1 MAHFIPTT
9 KLPRRGT
16 LYSREE
22 ILVISKHKAEYKEQ
36 TTRPLR
42 ANVLR
47 NKILVDLFNHW
58 DAQNRLPVD
67 AAESIGRVKVN
78 RETVKSARLESLTT
92 GKFYRKLLPGCG
104 IIGARLQM
112 LCSPI
117 LQ

>member
-22 ILVISKHKAEYKEQ
+22 ILVISKYKAEYKEQ
-36 TTRPLR
+36 TTRALR

-58 DAQNRLPVD
+58 DAQKTLPLD
-67 AAESIGRVKVN
+67 EAAATERVKVN
-78 RETVKSARLESLTT
+78 DGPQSNLGFENLTT
-92 GKFYRKLLPGCG
+92 GKFYRNLLPGCG
-104 IIGARLQM
+104 ITGARLQ
-112 LCSPI
+112 I
-117 LQ
+117 LRSLILL

>member
-16 LYSREE
+16 LYSQEE
-22 ILVISKHKAEYKEQ
+22 ILVISKYKAEYKEQ

-58 DAQNRLPVD
+58 DAQKTLPLD
-67 AAESIGRVKVN
+67 EAAAIERVKVKDQ
-78 RETVKSARLESLTT
+78 RVKCVRLENLTT
-92 GKFYRKLLPGCG
+92 RKFYRNLLPGCG
-104 IIGARLQM
+104 ITGARLQM
-112 LCSPI
+112 LRSLI
-117 LQ
+117 LP